1 MVERLVAN
9 EKVEGSTPFARSNY
23 KVIKSKYITSKFQ
36 SLLDNKDIRIY
47 KNKFIYYLTF
57 RIIKNFLNKDLIIN
71 IYNFKIFGSI
81 KKNKTSYYLLKKC
94 EFGDYHELKI
104 IKKISRKNK
113 ILLLDCGC
121 NYGFYSFYTASLS
134 SKNFIISFEAS
145 KNTSEEFLKNLDINN
160 FKNIDFYNNAISDTK
175 DEIISFNES
184 ENDWESSQ
192 THNNFKTKKISYVKS
207 IKIDYLPNIFNYEG
221 YNAIIKLDIEGNE
234 IKAIKGGIKFIEKNS
249 PIIIIEFSK
258 YIFNK
263 KSNIE
268 YLNYFLL
275 NYDYS
280 IYNTNAKKM
289 NLNEIIIKI
298 SQLNNKYKTIGN
310 YYLIKNS
317 SSNLNIFLSN
327 E

>member
-1 MVERLVAN
+1 M
-9 EKVEGSTPFARSNY
+9 
-23 KVIKSKYITSKFQ
+23 IKSKFITSKFQ
-36 SLLDNKDIRIY
+36 SLLDNKDIRFY
-47 KNKFIYYLTF
+47 KNKFIYYLIF
-57 RIIKNFLNKDLIIN
+57 RIIRNFLSHDLIIN

-104 IKKISRKNK
+104 IRKISKKNK

-134 SKNFIISFEAS
+134 SKNFVISIEAS
-145 KNTSEEFLKNLDINN
+145 TNTSEEFLKNLQINN
-160 FKNIDFYNNAISDTK
+160 LKNIDFYNKAISDTQ
-175 DEIISFNES
+175 DETISFNES

-192 THNNFKTKKISYVKS
+192 THNNFKTKKISYIKS
-207 IKIDYLPNIFNYEG
+207 TKIDQLPNIFKYKD
-221 YNAIIKLDIEGNE
+221 YNTIIKLDIEGNE
-234 IKAIKGGIKFIEKNS
+234 IKGIKGGIKFIEKKS

-258 YIFNK
+258 YIFDK

-268 YLNYFLL
+268 YLNFFLL
-275 NYDYS
+275 NFNYS
-280 IYNTNAKKM
+280 IYSTEAKKM
-289 NLNEIIIKI
+289 SLNEIKIKI
-298 SQLNNKYKTIGN
+298 SQLTKRYKTIGN

-327 E
+327 G